1 MSLKHTLMLAAV
13 AAVAVGVDGTSPP
26 QTDRSGS
33 KGVQPARRYWA
44 QPSTVQRPML
54 PFASSPAPVTTAQS
68 AGPGLTTASGAWDSA
83 RFRAGAQNSPIGGE
97 RSGPNLNSP
106 IVACAVI
113 AGGTPAVTSTGL
125 RVAIQRARSGE
136 AKAWDTGINSPIVA
150 GAAIASMRDAE
161 GRDQP

>member
-68 AGPGLTTASGAWDSA
+68 AGPGLTTAFGRLGLGEVQGRSP
-83 RFRAGAQNSPIGGE
+83 NSPIGGE
-97 RSGPNLNSP
+97 RSGPN
-106 IVACAVI
+106 
-113 AGGTPAVTSTGL
+113 
-125 RVAIQRARSGE
+125 
-136 AKAWDTGINSPIVA
+136 INSPIVA
-150 GAAIASMRDAE
+150 GAAIGSMRDAE
-161 GRDQP
+161 GRHQP